1 MTFTKDSLPKS
12 YKPYEE
18 LTICSNTLVG
28 GGHIVAVSGVLPL
41 IIGAGEKPQIWL
53 QAINNAEKQE
63 FISIVEN
70 SVSKHPAVDVIEISG
85 AVTVKIQGKIILSVM
100 SPSEDSAVVDS
111 VDLRPLG
118 LNMFGDASSL
128 KVGDS
133 SFSGNSMSG
142 GGVLIGLGS

>member
-18 LTICSNTLVG
+18 LTVCSNTLVG

-85 AVTVKIQGKIILSVM
+85 AVTVKIQGKTILSVM